1 MKYLLI
7 LLFPCF
13 LNGQTLDVSA
23 VDIIDDSTTVEVQ
36 RDTVYF
42 QIESGT
48 KLRPGKPSVTLY
60 RATLITVQG
69 GQKSAALTSGIVTE
83 KQLNEWLR
91 AQRAWINADIKRSQ
105 EIVDRYKQLKGQ
117 ITALLGR

>member
-1 MKYLLI
+1 MKYLFI
-7 LLFPCF
+7 FLFPF
-13 LNGQTLDVSA
+13 ALNGQTLDVSS
-23 VDIIDDSTTVEVQ
+23 VDLVNDSTTVEVQ
-36 RDTVYF
+36 KDTVYF

-69 GQKSAALTSGIVTE
+69 GQKQAALTSGIVTE

-91 AQRAWINADIKRSQ
+91 AQRAWIAVDIKRSQ

-117 ITALLGR
+117 INTILTR